1 MSGKSGVDYLSLHNI
16 GYQRNG
22 SWILREL
29 SFAFPLRRVTL
40 LTGPSGC
47 GKTTLLR
54 LVAGLERP
62 DSGEICCGDVLF
74 SDPARIMSPWE
85 RGVDMLFQ
93 SDALWPNQTI
103 RQQIEWVNSR
113 RSSTGELCPFAEIV
127 MELGIGELLDR
138 LPAGLSGGEA
148 RRCQLARVLV
158 SRPEIILLDEPLA
171 GQDKETAAKTAA
183 LLGKLLT
190 SSGVT
195 AIIVSHATEF
205 FTPYLWP
212 VVSLSD
218 LNHAK

>member
-1 MSGKSGVDYLSLHNI
+1 MSVISGHDFLSLHNI

-22 SWILREL
+22 GWILREL
-29 SFAFPLRRVTL
+29 SFAFPLGKVTL

-54 LVAGLERP
+54 LIAGLERP
-62 DSGEICCGDVLF
+62 DSGEIRCGDTLL
-74 SDPARIMSPWE
+74 SSPERILSPWE
-85 RGVDMLFQ
+85 RGIDMLFQ
-93 SDALWPNQTI
+93 SDALWPGQTI

-113 RSSTGELCPFAEIV
+113 RSSKTELCPFAEIF
-127 MELGIGELLDR
+127 MELGIGDLLDR

-190 SSGVT
+190 SSGVS
-195 AIIVSHATEF
+195 AIIVSHATELF
-205 FTPYLWP
+205 ASYSWP
-212 VVSLSD
+212 VISLSD